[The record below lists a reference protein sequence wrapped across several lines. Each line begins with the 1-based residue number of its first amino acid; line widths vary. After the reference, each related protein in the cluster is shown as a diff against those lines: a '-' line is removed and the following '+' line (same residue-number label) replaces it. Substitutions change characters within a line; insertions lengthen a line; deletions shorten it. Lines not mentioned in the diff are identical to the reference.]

1 MSLKVPIFNQNWYCE
16 KRLIFV
22 IVPHNM
28 RLNTYQKTAVTTV
41 GATIFL
47 IFVGGLVRA
56 SGDGLG
62 CPDWPKC
69 FGMWIPPVSLSEL
82 PAGYDASQFNVL
94 KTWTEY
100 INRLMGAIIGLL
112 ITATFALSFSYRKK
126 EPAVFY
132 SSGAAFV
139 LVIIQGWLGGR
150 VVLTGLNE
158 WLITVHMLLA
168 MLIMIILIFAVF
180 NASEKQLQIGLPDNT
195 RRCLLGCGL
204 PVLTITCVQLS
215 LGSQVREAIDVLK
228 NMDSPPAREVW
239 ISRVGSIDELH
250 RSFSWIVFLCAGL
263 LFYLSRWRA
272 QSRLLSRLGSWI

>member
-1 MSLKVPIFNQNWYCE
+1 MTPLFPY
-16 KRLIFV
+16 
-22 IVPHNM
+22 
-28 RLNTYQKTAVTTV
+28 TTL
-41 GATIFL
+41 F
-47 IFVGGLVRA
+47 R
-56 SGDGLG
+56 S
-62 CPDWPKC
+62 
-69 FGMWIPPVSLSEL
+69 
-82 PAGYDASQFNVL
+82 

-180 NASEKQLQIGLPDNT
+180 KASEKQLQIGLPDNT
-195 RRCLLGCGL
+195 RRWLLGSGL
-204 PVLTITCVQLS
+204 LLLTITFVQLS
-215 LGSQVREAIDVLK
+215 LGTQVREAIDVLK

-263 LFYLSRWRA
+263 LFYLSRWHAR
-272 QSRLLSRLGSWI
+272 SRLLSRLGSWILAVVLLQVATGVGLYYLGIPPAYQVIHLVGVAILIALEFILLLLVMYAREQSFSGSVVEE